1 MHDARGRRAIARD
14 ITERDLHPVDDR
26 VLDRFELRWCRTRVG
41 GPAPVGRIDDDGRGR
56 GFGVGAERLGQ
67 RAHELAQRGLDLRRR
82 RRRRAGDEE
91 QRTRFRRGEAAE
103 IGPGA
108 ADELPPA
115 VATGTG
121 IDGHAGHPE
130 RFEVPAGGP
139 LRDLQLGRDFG
150 RRDLATSLQEHE
162 DGDEAVS
169 AHARILARNPDR
181 S

>member
-1 MHDARGRRAIARD
+1 MVGVLVARD
-14 ITERDLHPVDDR
+14 VAERDLHAVDHR
-26 VLDRFELRWCRTRVG
+26 VLDRFELRRRGPRSGRAPPVG
-41 GPAPVGRIDDDGRGR
+41 GVDDDRGGR

-82 RRRRAGDEE
+82 RRRRARDEE

-103 IGPGA
+103 IGPRA

-121 IDGHAGHPE
+121 IDGHAGHSE
-130 RFEVPAGGP
+130 RFEVPAGGA

-169 AHARILARNPDR
+169 AHVRILARNPDR